1 MCVCV
6 CVCER
11 ERERMRERERE
22 RESSRQVIEDIHT
35 GCNVDGPPL
44 ELCSEQI
51 SSR

>member
-6 CVCER
+6 CVCVCE
-11 ERERMRERERE
+11 RERERE

-35 GCNVDGPPL
+35 GCDVNGAPL
-44 ELCSEQI
+44 ELCSEQL